1 MNYKIKMTI
10 GLPLVAIVIAACGGG
25 PPFNPNLIRTDC
37 KKGQSVKELI
47 QRGDTHRNK
56 MVREDPPPNMD
67 ANQWMER
74 RKTYGSRA
82 RTCYRLALE
91 SKPDHVYALINNGF
105 ISIVESSFQKTNED
119 QRDRVLV
126 TATNYIE
133 KALNVQT
140 LDAQAYYYLGEIAA
154 RRGQCDKA
162 MRIFNSLLT
171 SRWKYSHVYTWMGYC
186 QESEGKKKEAQE
198 AYQKAVDESNPVAI
212 AEWARL
218 RMK

>member
-1 MNYKIKMTI
+1 M
-10 GLPLVAIVIAACGGG
+10 
-25 PPFNPNLIRTDC
+25 
-37 KKGQSVKELI
+37 
-47 QRGDTHRNK
+47 
-56 MVREDPPPNMD
+56 
-67 ANQWMER
+67 
-74 RKTYGSRA
+74 
-82 RTCYRLALE
+82 
-91 SKPDHVYALINNGF
+91 
-105 ISIVESSFQKTNED
+105 
-119 QRDRVLV
+119 
-126 TATNYIE
+126 
-133 KALNVQT
+133 NVQT